1 MAKFMIARNYQ
12 RVVERIRETALRSG
26 RDPQSVE
33 LVVVTK
39 AHPIQAIRQVIQAGA
54 RRLGENYLEEAL
66 EKMQA
71 LSGQQEIEWHM
82 VGHIQS
88 RKAQPVCENFAWVHS
103 LDSVKLAR
111 RLNRFAGQLERL
123 LPVLLEFNVS
133 GEESKYG
140 WQASDKK
147 QWPALIEEVAK
158 IAAYPHLE
166 IHGLMTMAPYLSDAE
181 LARPYFIR
189 LRELRD
195 YFRSQFPQADWEELS
210 MGMSDDFEIAIQE
223 GATIVRIGTAIM
235 GPRT

>member
-1 MAKFMIARNYQ
+1 MIASNYQ
-12 RVVERIRETALRSG
+12 RVLERIRETALRSG

-39 AHPIQAIRQVIQAGA
+39 AHPIQAVKQVIQAGA
-54 RRLGENYLEEAL
+54 RCLGENYLEEAL

-71 LSGQQEIEWHM
+71 LTGQEKIEWHM
-82 VGHIQS
+82 IGHVQS
-88 RKAQPVCENFAWVHS
+88 RKAQPVCEHFAWVHS

-111 RLNRFAGQLERL
+111 RLNRFAGQLERT
-123 LPVLLEFNVS
+123 LPVLLELNVS

-140 WQASDKK
+140 WQAADKK
-147 QWPALIEEVAK
+147 HWPALIETVEK
-158 IAAYPHLE
+158 IIAYPNLQ
-166 IHGLMTMAPYLSDAE
+166 IRGLMTMAPYLTDAE

-195 YFRSQFPQADWEELS
+195 YFRNQFPQANWKELS

-235 GPRT
+235 GPRI

>member
-1 MAKFMIARNYQ
+1 MIASNYQ
-12 RVVERIRETALRSG
+12 RVLERIQNTTLRSG
-26 RDPQSVE
+26 RDPQSVK

-39 AHPIQAIRQVIQAGA
+39 AHPIQAVGQVIQAGA
-54 RRLGENYLEEAL
+54 RRIGENYVEEAL
-66 EKMQA
+66 EKMAA
-71 LSGQQEIEWHM
+71 LSGQDEIEWHM

-88 RKAQPVCENFAWVHS
+88 RKARPVCEHFAWVHS

-111 RLNRFAGQLERL
+111 RLNRFASQLQRT

-140 WQASDKK
+140 WQASDKEQWQALLEDVAQVIK
-147 QWPALIEEVAK
+147 QPNLQ
-158 IAAYPHLE
+158 
-166 IHGLMTMAPYLSDAE
+166 IHGLMTMAPYLANAE

-195 YFRSQFPQADWEELS
+195 YFRSQFPMLSWQELS

-223 GATIVRIGTAIM
+223 GATLVRIGTAIM

>member
-1 MAKFMIARNYQ
+1 MIASNYQ
-12 RVVERIRETALRSG
+12 RVLERIQNTTLRSG
-26 RDPQSVE
+26 RDPQSVK

-39 AHPIQAIRQVIQAGA
+39 AHPIQAVEQVVQAGA
-54 RRLGENYLEEAL
+54 RRIGENYVEEAL
-66 EKMQA
+66 EKMEA
-71 LSGQQEIEWHM
+71 LSGQDEIEWHM

-88 RKAQPVCENFAWVHS
+88 RKARPVCEHFAWVHS

-111 RLNRFAGQLERL
+111 RLNRFASQFQRT

-140 WQASDKK
+140 WQASDKEQWQALLEDVAQVIK
-147 QWPALIEEVAK
+147 QPNLQ
-158 IAAYPHLE
+158 
-166 IHGLMTMAPYLSDAE
+166 IHGLMTMAPYLANAE

-195 YFRSQFPQADWEELS
+195 YFRSQFPLLSWQELS

-223 GATIVRIGTAIM
+223 GATLVRIGTAIM

>member
-1 MAKFMIARNYQ
+1 MIASNYQ
-12 RVVERIRETALRSG
+12 RVLERIRQSALRSG

-39 AHPIQAIRQVIQAGA
+39 AHPIGAVNQVIQAGA
-54 RRLGENYLEEAL
+54 HRLGENYVEEAL

-71 LSGQQEIEWHM
+71 FSGQEKIEWHM
-82 VGHIQS
+82 IGHIQS
-88 RKAQPVCENFAWVHS
+88 RKAQPVCEHFAWVHS
-103 LDSVKLAR
+103 LDSLKLAR
-111 RLNRFAGQLERL
+111 RLNRFAGQLERT

-140 WQASDKK
+140 WQASEKK
-147 QWPALIEEVAK
+147 QWPGLMDDVASIIE
-158 IAAYPHLE
+158 YPHLQ
-166 IHGLMTMAPYLSDAE
+166 IRGLMTMAPYLTDAE

-195 YFRSQFPQADWEELS
+195 YFRSQFPKVAWEELS

-235 GPRT
+235 GPRS

>member
-1 MAKFMIARNYQ
+1 MIASNYQ
-12 RVVERIRETALRSG
+12 RVLERIHRTALQCG
-26 RDPQSVE
+26 RDPRSVK

-39 AHPIQAIRQVIQAGA
+39 AHPIQAVEQVIQAGA
-54 RRLGENYLEEAL
+54 RRLGENYVEEAL
-66 EKMQA
+66 EKMEV
-71 LSGQQEIEWHM
+71 LSGQDKIEWHM

-88 RKAQPVCENFAWVHS
+88 RKAGPVCEHFAWVHS

-111 RLNRFAGQLERL
+111 RLNRFAGQLQRT

-140 WQASDKK
+140 WQASDEE
-147 QWPALIEEVAK
+147 QWQALIEDVAQVIK
-158 IAAYPHLE
+158 QPNLQV
-166 IHGLMTMAPYLSDAE
+166 HGLMTMAPYLTDAE

-195 YFRSQFPQADWEELS
+195 YFRSQFPQVAWEELS

-223 GATIVRIGTAIM
+223 GATLVRIGTAIM

>member
-1 MAKFMIARNYQ
+1 MIASNYQ
-12 RVVERIRETALRSG
+12 RVLERIQNTALHSG
-26 RDPQSVE
+26 RDPQSVK

-39 AHPIQAIRQVIQAGA
+39 AHPIQAAEQVVQAGA
-54 RRLGENYLEEAL
+54 RRIGENYVEEAL
-66 EKMQA
+66 EKMEA
-71 LSGQQEIEWHM
+71 LADREKIEWHM

-88 RKAQPVCENFAWVHS
+88 RKAEPVCEHFAWVHS

-111 RLNRFAGQLERL
+111 RLNRFAGQLQRT

-140 WQASDKK
+140 WQAFKK
-147 QWPALIEEVAK
+147 DQWPALSKEVAQVIK
-158 IAAYPHLE
+158 QPNLQV
-166 IHGLMTMAPYLSDAE
+166 HGLMTMAPYLMDAE

-195 YFRSQFPQADWEELS
+195 YLRSQFPQVAWQELS

-223 GATIVRIGTAIM
+223 GATLVRIGTAIM